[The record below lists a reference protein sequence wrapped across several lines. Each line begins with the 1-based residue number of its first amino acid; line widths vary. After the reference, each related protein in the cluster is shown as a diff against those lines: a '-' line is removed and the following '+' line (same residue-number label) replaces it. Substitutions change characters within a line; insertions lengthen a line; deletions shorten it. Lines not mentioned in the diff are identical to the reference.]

1 MPRTFKLPH
10 FYHSPVIS
18 VVKRARR
25 ETDARKRDLSPTL
38 LDFGPVRFKIA
49 RHFGFCYGVENAI
62 EIAYQ
67 ALAENPDKR
76 IFLLSEIIHNPHVN
90 ENLKERGV
98 QFLMDTAG
106 TPLLPFDILM
116 PDDVVIVP
124 AFGTTLEVEQALKAR
139 GVTLTAYNTTCPFV
153 EKVWRRSE
161 EIGKQDYTVVIH
173 GKRYHEETR
182 ATFSHAQAGAPV
194 VVVRD
199 LSEAQA
205 LAKVILGEKDTVF
218 FFEKFADRFSPGFDP
233 TVHLKRIGVVNQT
246 TMLAT
251 ETQAIADLLREAIRA
266 TYGDTSEVHHHDDS
280 DRVASEQISAH
291 FADTRDT
298 LCYAT
303 KENQDATL
311 ALIADGGDIAV
322 VVGGYNSSN
331 TSHLVE
337 LCQQRLPT
345 YFIRDADELLSPKE
359 IRHLEL
365 ETKQVKTTKDWL
377 IQKSSQRNSGQQS
390 AVGSQLRERLVKSD
404 SSLPKAESRRFPKA
418 TPTDIVL
425 TAGAS
430 CPDVLLDEVLQ
441 KIVGWFPNS
450 RSVEEVLEGYQASEE

>member
-18 VVKRARR
+18 VVKHARR

-38 LDFGPVRFKIA
+38 LNFGPVRFKIA

-90 ENLKERGV
+90 ENLKQRGV

-106 TPLLPFDILM
+106 TQLLPFDILM
-116 PDDVVIVP
+116 PEDVVIVP
-124 AFGTTLEVEQALKAR
+124 AFGTTLEVERALKAR

-161 EIGKQDYTVVIH
+161 EIGQQDYTVVIH

-199 LSEAQA
+199 LEEAQE
-205 LAKVILGEKDTVF
+205 LAKVISGVEDATF
-218 FFEKFADRFSPGFDP
+218 FFERFADRFSHGFDP
-233 TVHLKRIGVVNQT
+233 TIHLRRIGVVNQT

-251 ETQAIADLLREAIRA
+251 ETEAIADLLREAIRA
-266 TYGDTSEVHHHDDS
+266 TYGKAEMST
-280 DRVASEQISAH
+280 H

-311 ALIADGGDIAV
+311 ALIADGGDVAV

-337 LCQQRLPT
+337 LCQQHLPT
-345 YFIRDADELLSPKE
+345 YFIRDADELLSTKR

-365 ETKQVKTTKDWL
+365 ETKQVKTTENWL
-377 IQKSSQRNSGQQS
+377 FEEN
-390 AVGSQLRERLVKSD
+390 GSVRK
-404 SSLPKAESRRFPKA
+404 

-441 KIVGWFPNS
+441 KIVGWFPNT
-450 RSVEEVLEGYQASEE
+450 RSIEEVLEPYNT

>member
-10 FYHSPVIS
+10 FYHSPIIS
-18 VVKRARR
+18 VVKQARR
-25 ETDARKRDLSPTL
+25 DTDARKRDLAPTL

-90 ENLKERGV
+90 ENLRQRGV

-106 TPLLPFDILM
+106 MPLLPFDILM

-124 AFGTTLEVEQALKAR
+124 AFGTTLEVEQVLKAR

-182 ATFSHAQAGAPV
+182 ATFSHAQASAPV

-199 LSEAQA
+199 LGEARD
-205 LAKVILGEKDTVF
+205 LAKVISGEADTAF

-251 ETQAIADLLREAIRA
+251 ETEAIANLLQDTIRA
-266 TYGDTSEVHHHDDS
+266 TFGETDMSS
-280 DRVASEQISAH
+280 H

-311 ALIADGGDIAV
+311 SLIADGGDIAV

-337 LCQQRLPT
+337 LCQQHLPT
-345 YFIRDADELLSPKE
+345 YFIRDADELLSPKR

-365 ETKQVKTTKDWL
+365 ETKQVQTTENWL
-377 IQKSSQRNSGQQS
+377 FQTTETEQK
-390 AVGSQLRERLVKSD
+390 
-404 SSLPKAESRRFPKA
+404 

-441 KIVGWFPNS
+441 KIVKWYPS
-450 RSVEEVLEGYQASEE
+450 TRSVEDVLEPFL

>member
-18 VVKRARR
+18 VVKHARR

-38 LDFGPVRFKIA
+38 LNFGPIRFKIA

-76 IFLLSEIIHNPHVN
+76 IFLLSEIIHNPRVN
-90 ENLKERGV
+90 ENLRQRGV

-124 AFGTTLEVEQALKAR
+124 AFGTTLEIEQALKAR

-182 ATFSHAQAGAPV
+182 ATFSHAQASAPV
-194 VVVRD
+194 VVVRN
-199 LSEAQA
+199 LEEARD
-205 LAKVILGEKDTVF
+205 LAKVISGEADTSF
-218 FFEKFADRFSPGFDP
+218 FFQKFADRFSPGFDP
-233 TVHLKRIGVVNQT
+233 IVHLKRIGVVNQT

-251 ETQAIADLLREAIRA
+251 ETEAIANLLQDTIRA
-266 TYGDTSEVHHHDDS
+266 TYGEAEMSS
-280 DRVASEQISAH
+280 H

-311 ALIADGGDIAV
+311 ALIADGGDMAV

-337 LCQQRLPT
+337 LCQQHLPT
-345 YFIRDADELLSPKE
+345 YFIRDADELLSPRR

-365 ETKQVKTTKDWL
+365 ETKQVQTTENWLFQKTETD
-377 IQKSSQRNSGQQS
+377 QQ
-390 AVGSQLRERLVKSD
+390 
-404 SSLPKAESRRFPKA
+404 

-441 KIVGWFPNS
+441 KIVGWFPDT
-450 RSVEEVLEGYQASEE
+450 RSVEDVLEPFL

>member
-1 MPRTFKLPH
+1 M
-10 FYHSPVIS
+10 
-18 VVKRARR
+18 VKHARR

-38 LDFGPVRFKIA
+38 LNFGPIRFKIA

-76 IFLLSEIIHNPHVN
+76 IFLLSEIIHNPRVN
-90 ENLKERGV
+90 ENLRQRGV

-124 AFGTTLEVEQALKAR
+124 AFGTTLEIEQALKAR

-182 ATFSHAQAGAPV
+182 ATFSHAQASAPV
-194 VVVRD
+194 VVVRN
-199 LSEAQA
+199 LEEARD
-205 LAKVILGEKDTVF
+205 LAKVISGEADTSF
-218 FFEKFADRFSPGFDP
+218 FFQKFADRFSPGFDP
-233 TVHLKRIGVVNQT
+233 IVHLKRIGVVNQT

-251 ETQAIADLLREAIRA
+251 ETEAIANLLQDTIRA
-266 TYGDTSEVHHHDDS
+266 TYGEAEMSS
-280 DRVASEQISAH
+280 H

-311 ALIADGGDIAV
+311 ALIADGGDMAV

-337 LCQQRLPT
+337 LCQQHLPT
-345 YFIRDADELLSPKE
+345 YFIRDADELLSPRR

-365 ETKQVKTTKDWL
+365 ETKQVQTTEDWL
-377 IQKSSQRNSGQQS
+377 FQKTETDQQ
-390 AVGSQLRERLVKSD
+390 
-404 SSLPKAESRRFPKA
+404 

-441 KIVGWFPNS
+441 KIVGWFPDT
-450 RSVEEVLEGYQASEE
+450 RSVEDVLEPFL

>member
-10 FYHSPVIS
+10 FYHSPIIS
-18 VVKRARR
+18 VVKQVRR
-25 ETDARKRDLSPTL
+25 DTDTRKRDLSPSV

-76 IFLLSEIIHNPHVN
+76 IFLLSEIIHNRRVN
-90 ENLKERGV
+90 ENLRQRGV
-98 QFLMDTAG
+98 QFLMDTTG
-106 TPLLPFDILM
+106 TSLISFDVLT

-124 AFGTTLEVEQALKAR
+124 AFGTTLEIEQVLKER
-139 GVTLTAYNTTCPFV
+139 GVILTSYNTTCPFV

-173 GKRYHEETR
+173 GKHYHEETR

-199 LSEAQA
+199 IAEARN
-205 LAKVILGEKDTVF
+205 LAKVISGEADATF
-218 FFEKFADRFSPGFDP
+218 FFEKFKDRFSNGFDP
-233 TVHLKRIGVVNQT
+233 DVHLKRIGVVNQT

-251 ETQAIADLLREAIRA
+251 ETEEIAKLLRDSIKE
-266 TYGDTSEVHHHDDS
+266 TYGET
-280 DRVASEQISAH
+280 QLSAH

-311 ALIADGGDIAV
+311 ALIADGGDVAV

-331 TSHLVE
+331 TSHLVA
-337 LCQQRLPT
+337 LCQQHLPT
-345 YFIRDADELLSPKE
+345 YFIRDANELLSPKR

-365 ETKQVKTTKDWL
+365 ETKQVKTTEDWL
-377 IQKSSQRNSGQQS
+377 FRPNKTDPKS
-390 AVGSQLRERLVKSD
+390 
-404 SSLPKAESRRFPKA
+404 
-418 TPTDIVL
+418 PTDIVL

-441 KIVGWFPNS
+441 KIVGWFPDP
-450 RSVEEVLEGYQASEE
+450 RPLEQVLEPFQQTF

>member
-1 MPRTFKLPH
+1 
-10 FYHSPVIS
+10 
-18 VVKRARR
+18 VKQARR
-25 ETDARKRDLSPTL
+25 DTDARKRDLSPSV

-76 IFLLSEIIHNPHVN
+76 IFLLSEMIHNPRVN
-90 ENLKERGV
+90 ENLKQRGV

-106 TPLLPFDILM
+106 TPLIPFDVLT

-124 AFGTTLEVEQALKAR
+124 AFGTTLEIEQSLKER
-139 GVTLTAYNTTCPFV
+139 GVILTSYNTTCPFV

-161 EIGKQDYTVVIH
+161 EIGKQNYTVVIH
-173 GKRYHEETR
+173 GKHYHEETR

-194 VVVRD
+194 IVVRD
-199 LSEAQA
+199 ITEAQD
-205 LAKVILGEKDTVF
+205 LAKVISGEADAEF
-218 FFEKFADRFSPGFDP
+218 FFEKFKDRFSTGFDP
-233 TVHLKRIGVVNQT
+233 NVHLRRIGVVNQT

-251 ETQAIADLLREAIRA
+251 ETEEIANLLREAIRE
-266 TYGDTSEVHHHDDS
+266 TYGEV
-280 DRVASEQISAH
+280 QLSAH

-311 ALIADGGDIAV
+311 ALIANGGDVAV

-331 TSHLVE
+331 TSHLVA
-337 LCQQRLPT
+337 LCQQHLPT
-345 YFIRDADELLSPKE
+345 YFIRDAKELLSPKR

-365 ETKQVKTTKDWL
+365 ETKQVQTTEDWL
-377 IQKSSQRNSGQQS
+377 FRQNGT
-390 AVGSQLRERLVKSD
+390 D
-404 SSLPKAESRRFPKA
+404 PKN
-418 TPTDIVL
+418 TTDIVL

-441 KIVGWFPNS
+441 KIVGWFPNT
-450 RSVEEVLEGYQASEE
+450 RPVEKVLEPFQ

>member
-18 VVKRARR
+18 VVKHARR

-76 IFLLSEIIHNPHVN
+76 IFLLSEIIHNPRVN
-90 ENLKERGV
+90 ENLKHRGV

-106 TPLLPFDILM
+106 TPLLPLDILM

-139 GVTLTAYNTTCPFV
+139 GVTLTSYNTTCPFV

-161 EIGKQDYTVVIH
+161 EIGNQDYTVVIH

-205 LAKVILGEKDTVF
+205 LAKVISGEKDTAF

-251 ETQAIADLLREAIRA
+251 ETQAIADLLRETIR
-266 TYGDTSEVHHHDDS
+266 TRYGDTEDADMG
-280 DRVASEQISAH
+280 AH

-377 IQKSSQRNSGQQS
+377 IQRSGQQS
-390 AVGSQLRERLVKSD
+390 AVSSQQENIVASEND
-404 SSLPKAESRRFPKA
+404 SNRHNDLLKADSRRKPIA
-418 TPTDIVL
+418 TPPTAIPTDIVL

-441 KIVGWFPNS
+441 RIVGWFPNS
-450 RSVEEVLEGYQASEE
+450 RSVEEVLNSYQHE

>member
-18 VVKRARR
+18 VVKHARR

-90 ENLKERGV
+90 ENLKHRGV
-98 QFLMDTAG
+98 RFLMDTAG

-124 AFGTTLEVEQALKAR
+124 AFGTTLEIEQALKAR
-139 GVTLTAYNTTCPFV
+139 GVTLTSYNTTCPFV

-205 LAKVILGEKDTVF
+205 LAKVISGEEDATF

-233 TVHLKRIGVVNQT
+233 TIHLKRIGVVNQT

-251 ETQAIADLLREAIRA
+251 ETQAIADLLREAIRT
-266 TYGDTSEVHHHDDS
+266 TYGETEDAD
-280 DRVASEQISAH
+280 IGGAH

-377 IQKSSQRNSGQQS
+377 FPKNRQRSAVSGQQEDIPPPENLLTDNPNP
-390 AVGSQLRERLVKSD
+390 QLDSD
-404 SSLPKAESRRFPKA
+404 TRQQNTSWGFEPTTDNHK
-418 TPTDIVL
+418 TDIVL

-441 KIVGWFPNS
+441 KIVGWFPNT
-450 RSVEEVLEGYQASEE
+450 RPVEEVLESYQCEY

>member
-1 MPRTFKLPH
+1 LN
-10 FYHSPVIS
+10 
-18 VVKRARR
+18 
-25 ETDARKRDLSPTL
+25 
-38 LDFGPVRFKIA
+38 FGPIRFKIA

-76 IFLLSEIIHNPHVN
+76 IFLLSEIIHNPRVN
-90 ENLKERGV
+90 ENLRQRGV

-124 AFGTTLEVEQALKAR
+124 AFGTTLEIEQALKAR

-182 ATFSHAQAGAPV
+182 ATFSHAQASAPV
-194 VVVRD
+194 VVVRN
-199 LSEAQA
+199 LEEARD
-205 LAKVILGEKDTVF
+205 LAKVISGEADTSF

-233 TVHLKRIGVVNQT
+233 IVHLKRIGVVNQT

-251 ETQAIADLLREAIRA
+251 ETEAIANLLQDTIRA
-266 TYGDTSEVHHHDDS
+266 TYGEAEMSS
-280 DRVASEQISAH
+280 H

-311 ALIADGGDIAV
+311 ALITDGGDMAV

-337 LCQQRLPT
+337 LCQQHLPT
-345 YFIRDADELLSPKE
+345 YFIRDADELLSPRR

-365 ETKQVKTTKDWL
+365 ETKQVQTTEDWL
-377 IQKSSQRNSGQQS
+377 FQKTETDQQ
-390 AVGSQLRERLVKSD
+390 
-404 SSLPKAESRRFPKA
+404 

-441 KIVGWFPNS
+441 KIVGWFPNT
-450 RSVEEVLEGYQASEE
+450 RSVEEVLEPFL

>member
-10 FYHSPVIS
+10 FYHSPIIS
-18 VVKRARR
+18 VVKQTRR
-25 ETDARKRDLSPTL
+25 DTDVRKRDLSPSV

-76 IFLLSEIIHNPHVN
+76 IFLLSEMIHNPRVN
-90 ENLKERGV
+90 ENLRQRGV
-98 QFLMDTAG
+98 QFLMDTTG

-124 AFGTTLEVEQALKAR
+124 AFGTTLEIEQSLKAR

-161 EIGKQDYTVVIH
+161 EIGKQDYTVIIH
-173 GKRYHEETR
+173 GKHYHEETR
-182 ATFSHAQAGAPV
+182 ATFSHAQASAPV
-194 VVVRD
+194 VVIRD
-199 LSEAQA
+199 IAEARD
-205 LAKVILGEKDTVF
+205 LAKVISGEADAAF
-218 FFEKFADRFSPGFDP
+218 FFEKFEDRFSPGFDP
-233 TVHLKRIGVVNQT
+233 AIHLRRIGVVNQT

-251 ETQAIADLLREAIRA
+251 ETEEIANLLRETIRT
-266 TYGDTSEVHHHDDS
+266 TYGETEM
-280 DRVASEQISAH
+280 SAH

-331 TSHLVE
+331 TSHLVA
-337 LCQQRLPT
+337 LCQQHLPT
-345 YFIRDADELLSPKE
+345 YFIRDANELLSPKH

-365 ETKQVKTTKDWL
+365 ETKQVQTTENWLFQTNRTAQKT
-377 IQKSSQRNSGQQS
+377 S
-390 AVGSQLRERLVKSD
+390 
-404 SSLPKAESRRFPKA
+404 
-418 TPTDIVL
+418 TDIVL

-441 KIVGWFPNS
+441 KIVGWFPDT
-450 RSVEEVLEGYQASEE
+450 RPMEEVLEPFL

>member
-10 FYHSPVIS
+10 FYHSPIIS
-18 VVKRARR
+18 VVKQARR
-25 ETDARKRDLSPTL
+25 DTDVRKRDLAPTL

-90 ENLKERGV
+90 ENLRQRGV

-106 TPLLPFDILM
+106 IPLLPLDILM

-182 ATFSHAQAGAPV
+182 ATFSHAQASAPV

-199 LSEAQA
+199 LGEARN
-205 LAKVILGEKDTVF
+205 LAKVISGEADAAF
-218 FFEKFADRFSPGFDP
+218 FFKKFADRFSPGFDP
-233 TVHLKRIGVVNQT
+233 TVHLERIGVVNQT

-251 ETQAIADLLREAIRA
+251 ETEAIANLLQDTIRA
-266 TYGDTSEVHHHDDS
+266 TYSETDMS
-280 DRVASEQISAH
+280 SH

-337 LCQQRLPT
+337 LCQQHLPT
-345 YFIRDADELLSPKE
+345 YFIRDADELLSPKR

-365 ETKQVKTTKDWL
+365 ETKQVQTTEDWL
-377 IQKSSQRNSGQQS
+377 FQTTETGQQ
-390 AVGSQLRERLVKSD
+390 
-404 SSLPKAESRRFPKA
+404 

-441 KIVGWFPNS
+441 KIVKWFPDTH
-450 RSVEEVLEGYQASEE
+450 SVDKVLEPFL

>member
-10 FYHSPVIS
+10 FYHSPIIS
-18 VVKRARR
+18 VVKQARR
-25 ETDARKRDLSPTL
+25 EIDVRKRDLSPTL

-90 ENLKERGV
+90 ENLRQRGV

-124 AFGTTLEVEQALKAR
+124 AFGTTLEVEQSLKER

-161 EIGKQDYTVVIH
+161 DIGKQDYTVVIH

-182 ATFSHAQAGAPV
+182 ATFSHAQASAPV

-199 LSEAQA
+199 LEEAQA
-205 LAKVILGEKDTVF
+205 LAKVISGEEDTEF
-218 FFEKFADRFSPGFDP
+218 FFEKFADRFSAGFNP
-233 TVHLKRIGVVNQT
+233 TIHLKRIGVVNQT

-251 ETQAIADLLREAIRA
+251 ETEAIADLLREAIRK
-266 TYGDTSEVHHHDDS
+266 TYGDAEM
-280 DRVASEQISAH
+280 SAH
-291 FADTRDT
+291 FADTKDT

-311 ALIADGGDIAV
+311 SLIADGGDVAV

-337 LCQQRLPT
+337 LCQQHLPT
-345 YFIRDADELLSPKE
+345 YFVRNADELISPKQ
-359 IRHLEL
+359 IRHLDL
-365 ETKQVKTTKDWL
+365 ETKTVQVTKDWL
-377 IQKSSQRNSGQQS
+377 FQTTQ
-390 AVGSQLRERLVKSD
+390 V
-404 SSLPKAESRRFPKA
+404 PESE
-418 TPTDIVL
+418 TPVDIVL

-441 KIVGWFPNS
+441 KIVAWFPNT
-450 RSVEEVLEGYQASEE
+450 RSVEEVLEPYSALEEHTL

>member
-205 LAKVILGEKDTVF
+205 LAKVISGEKDTVF

-251 ETQAIADLLREAIRA
+251 ETQAIADLLREAIRT
-266 TYGDTSEVHHHDDS
+266 TYGDTSEAHHHDGS
-280 DRVASEQISAH
+280 DGVTSEEISAH

-377 IQKSSQRNSGQQS
+377 IQKSSQQNSHQQS
-390 AVGSQLRERLVKSD
+390 ETL
-404 SSLPKAESRRFPKA
+404 SRQQEGVPSPENLLTDNRQP
-418 TPTDIVL
+418 TTDNHRTDIVL

-441 KIVGWFPNS
+441 KIVGWFPNT
-450 RSVEEVLEGYQASEE
+450 RSVEEVLESYQHEY

>member
-18 VVKRARR
+18 VVKHARR

-90 ENLKERGV
+90 ENLKHRGV
-98 QFLMDTAG
+98 RFLMDTAG

-124 AFGTTLEVEQALKAR
+124 AFGTTLEIEQSLRAR

-205 LAKVILGEKDTVF
+205 LAKVISGEKDAAF

-251 ETQAIADLLREAIRA
+251 ETQAIADLLREAIRT
-266 TYGDTSEVHHHDDS
+266 TYGDTE
-280 DRVASEQISAH
+280 ISTH

-311 ALIADGGDIAV
+311 ALIADGGDVAV

-345 YFIRDADELLSPKE
+345 YFIRDAEELLSPKE

-365 ETKQVKTTKDWL
+365 ETKQVKITKDWL
-377 IQKSSQRNSGQQS
+377 FSKSGQPS
-390 AVGSQLRERLVKSD
+390 AVSGQRVGIPSPENLLTD
-404 SSLPKAESRRFPKA
+404 NPK
-418 TPTDIVL
+418 TDIVL

-441 KIVGWFPNS
+441 KIVGWFPNT
-450 RSVEEVLEGYQASEE
+450 RSVEEVLEGYQSSVNS

>member
-10 FYHSPVIS
+10 FYHSPIIS
-18 VVKRARR
+18 VVKQARR
-25 ETDARKRDLSPTL
+25 DIDVRKRDLTPTL

-90 ENLKERGV
+90 ENLRQRGV

-106 TPLLPFDILM
+106 MPLLPFDILM

-124 AFGTTLEVEQALKAR
+124 AFGTTLEVEQTLKAR

-182 ATFSHAQAGAPV
+182 ATFSHAQASAPV

-199 LSEAQA
+199 LEEAQD
-205 LAKVILGEKDTVF
+205 LAKVISGEADTAF

-233 TVHLKRIGVVNQT
+233 ILHLKRIGVVNQT

-251 ETQAIADLLREAIRA
+251 ETEAIANLLQDTIKT
-266 TYGDTSEVHHHDDS
+266 TYGEADMSS
-280 DRVASEQISAH
+280 H

-311 ALIADGGDIAV
+311 ALIADGGDVAV

-337 LCQQRLPT
+337 LCQQHLPT
-345 YFIRDADELLSPKE
+345 YFIRDADELLSPKR
-359 IRHLEL
+359 IRHLKL
-365 ETKQVKTTKDWL
+365 ETKQVQTTEDWL
-377 IQKSSQRNSGQQS
+377 FQTNEHETDQK
-390 AVGSQLRERLVKSD
+390 
-404 SSLPKAESRRFPKA
+404 

-441 KIVGWFPNS
+441 KIVKWFPRP
-450 RSVEEVLEGYQASEE
+450 RSVEEVLEPFL

>member
-1 MPRTFKLPH
+1 M
-10 FYHSPVIS
+10 IS
-18 VVKRARR
+18 VVKHARR

-38 LDFGPVRFKIA
+38 LSFGPVRFKIA

-90 ENLKERGV
+90 ENLKQRGV

-106 TPLLPFDILM
+106 TQLLPFDILM
-116 PDDVVIVP
+116 PEDVVIVP

-161 EIGKQDYTVVIH
+161 EIGRQDYTVVIH

-199 LSEAQA
+199 LEEAQD
-205 LAKVILGEKDTVF
+205 LAKVISGAEDAAF
-218 FFEKFADRFSPGFDP
+218 FFEKFADRFSHGFDP
-233 TVHLKRIGVVNQT
+233 TIHLRRIGVVNQT

-251 ETQAIADLLREAIRA
+251 ETEAIANLLREAIRT
-266 TYGDTSEVHHHDDS
+266 TYGEAEMST
-280 DRVASEQISAH
+280 H

-311 ALIADGGDIAV
+311 ALIADGGDVAV

-337 LCQQRLPT
+337 LCQQHLPT
-345 YFIRDADELLSPKE
+345 YFIRDADELLSTKR

-365 ETKQVKTTKDWL
+365 ETKHVKTTENWL
-377 IQKSSQRNSGQQS
+377 FEETGS
-390 AVGSQLRERLVKSD
+390 ARK
-404 SSLPKAESRRFPKA
+404 

-441 KIVGWFPNS
+441 KIVGWFPNT
-450 RSVEEVLEGYQASEE
+450 RSVEEVLAPYSTL

>member
-18 VVKRARR
+18 VVKHVRR

-76 IFLLSEIIHNPHVN
+76 IFLLSEIIHNPRVN
-90 ENLKERGV
+90 ENLKQRGV

-124 AFGTTLEVEQALKAR
+124 AFGTTLEVEQALKGR

-161 EIGKQDYTVVIH
+161 EIGEQDYTVVIH

-205 LAKVILGEKDTVF
+205 LARVISGEKDTAF

-233 TVHLKRIGVVNQT
+233 AIHLKRIGVVNQT

-251 ETQAIADLLREAIRA
+251 ETQAIADLLREAVRT
-266 TYGDTSEVHHHDDS
+266 TYGDAELSE
-280 DRVASEQISAH
+280 H

-365 ETKQVKTTKDWL
+365 ETKQVKTTENWL
-377 IQKSSQRNSGQQS
+377 LQRSGQQNSGQRS
-390 AVGSQLRERLVKSD
+390 AVSGQQEDITSPKT
-404 SSLPKAESRRFPKA
+404 SLLTETESRWFPTA
-418 TPTDIVL
+418 IPIDIVL

-450 RSVEEVLEGYQASEE
+450 RSVEEVLKPYNDF

>member
-1 MPRTFKLPH
+1 
-10 FYHSPVIS
+10 
-18 VVKRARR
+18 
-25 ETDARKRDLSPTL
+25 

-62 EIAYQ
+62 EIAYR
-67 ALAENPDKR
+67 ALAENSDKR
-76 IFLLSEIIHNPHVN
+76 IFLLSEIIHNPSVN
-90 ENLKERGV
+90 DNLRQRGV

-116 PDDVVIVP
+116 PNDVVIVP
-124 AFGTTLEVEQALKAR
+124 AFGTTLEVELSLKER

-182 ATFSHAQAGAPV
+182 ATFSHAQASAPV

-199 LSEAQA
+199 LEEAQA
-205 LAKVILGEKDTVF
+205 LAKVISGEESTAF
-218 FFEKFADRFSPGFDP
+218 FFEKFADRFSAGFDP
-233 TVHLKRIGVVNQT
+233 TIHLKSIGVVNQT

-251 ETQAIADLLREAIRA
+251 ETEAITDLLREAIRK
-266 TYGDTSEVHHHDDS
+266 TYGDAKMAE
-280 DRVASEQISAH
+280 H
-291 FADTRDT
+291 FADTSDT

-337 LCQQRLPT
+337 LCHQHLPT
-345 YFIRDADELLSPKE
+345 YFVRNADELLSPKQ

-365 ETKQVKTTKDWL
+365 ETKTVQIAEDWLFPTTKF
-377 IQKSSQRNSGQQS
+377 
-390 AVGSQLRERLVKSD
+390 
-404 SSLPKAESRRFPKA
+404 PESK
-418 TPTDIVL
+418 TPVDIVL

-441 KIVGWFPNS
+441 KIVGWFPNT
-450 RSVEEVLEGYQASEE
+450 RPIEEVLEPYNAF

>member
-10 FYHSPVIS
+10 FYQSPIIS
-18 VVKRARR
+18 VVKQTRR
-25 ETDARKRDLSPTL
+25 DTDARKRDLSPSV

-76 IFLLSEIIHNPHVN
+76 IFLLSEIIHNPRVN
-90 ENLKERGV
+90 ENLKQRGV
-98 QFLMDTAG
+98 QFLMDTG
-106 TPLLPFDILM
+106 GMPLLPLDILT
-116 PDDVVIVP
+116 PHDVVIIP
-124 AFGTTLEVEQALKAR
+124 AFGTTLEIERSLKER
-139 GVTLTAYNTTCPFV
+139 GVILTSYNTTCPFV

-161 EIGKQDYTVVIH
+161 EIGKQNYTVVIH
-173 GKRYHEETR
+173 GKHYHEETR
-182 ATFSHAQAGAPV
+182 ATFSHAQADAPV

-199 LSEAQA
+199 IAEARD
-205 LAKVILGEKDTVF
+205 LAKVISGEADAEF
-218 FFEKFADRFSPGFDP
+218 FFQKFKDRFSPGFDP
-233 TVHLKRIGVVNQT
+233 TIHLKRIGVVNQT

-251 ETQAIADLLREAIRA
+251 ETEEIANLLREIIRE
-266 TYGDTSEVHHHDDS
+266 TYGNTEL
-280 DRVASEQISAH
+280 SAH

-331 TSHLVE
+331 TSHLVA
-337 LCQQRLPT
+337 LCQQHLPT
-345 YFIRDADELLSPKE
+345 YFIRDANELLSPKR

-365 ETKQVKTTKDWL
+365 ETKEVHTTEDWL
-377 IQKSSQRNSGQQS
+377 FQPNGTDQKN
-390 AVGSQLRERLVKSD
+390 
-404 SSLPKAESRRFPKA
+404 
-418 TPTDIVL
+418 PTDIVL

-441 KIVGWFPNS
+441 KIVGWFPDTHP
-450 RSVEEVLEGYQASEE
+450 VEQVLEPFQSF

>member
-18 VVKRARR
+18 VVKHARR
-25 ETDARKRDLSPTL
+25 EMDARKRDLSPTL

-124 AFGTTLEVEQALKAR
+124 AFGTTLEVEQALRAR

-161 EIGKQDYTVVIH
+161 EIGKQEYTVVIH

-205 LAKVILGEKDTVF
+205 LATVISGEKDAAF

-251 ETQAIADLLREAIRA
+251 ETQAIADLLREAIR
-266 TYGDTSEVHHHDDS
+266 TRYGAAEDADIGE
-280 DRVASEQISAH
+280 H

-311 ALIADGGDIAV
+311 ALIADGGDVAV

-359 IRHLEL
+359 IRHLAL
-365 ETKQVKTTKDWL
+365 ETKQVKITKDWL
-377 IQKSSQRNSGQQS
+377 FPNSRQQNSHRQSAVGSRQNSRQQS
-390 AVGSQLRERLVKSD
+390 AVGNRQLRERLVKSG
-404 SSLPKAESRRFPKA
+404 SSLPKAESRKPKA

-441 KIVGWFPNS
+441 KIVGWFPNT
-450 RSVEEVLEGYQASEE
+450 RSVEEVLESYQRQ

>member
-10 FYHSPVIS
+10 FYHSPIIS
-18 VVKRARR
+18 VVKHARR
-25 ETDARKRDLSPTL
+25 ETDVRKRDLSPTL
-38 LDFGPVRFKIA
+38 LDFGSVRFKIA

-62 EIAYQ
+62 EIVYQ

-76 IFLLSEIIHNPHVN
+76 IFLLSEIIHNSHVN
-90 ENLKERGV
+90 ENLRQRGV

-106 TPLLPFDILM
+106 LPLLPFDILM

-124 AFGTTLEVEQALKAR
+124 AFGTTLEVEAALKER
-139 GVTLTAYNTTCPFV
+139 GVTFTTYNTTCPFV

-161 EIGKQDYTVVIH
+161 EIGEQDYTVVIH

-182 ATFSHAQAGAPV
+182 ATFSHAKVSAPV
-194 VVVRD
+194 VIVRD
-199 LSEAQA
+199 LEEARA
-205 LAKVILGEKDTVF
+205 LAKVISGEEGPAF
-218 FFEKFADRFSPGFDP
+218 FYEEFADRFSAGFDP
-233 TVHLKRIGVVNQT
+233 TIHLKHIGVVNQT

-251 ETQAIADLLREAIRA
+251 ETQAIADLLRETIRE
-266 TYGDTSEVHHHDDS
+266 TYGSAES
-280 DRVASEQISAH
+280 SAH

-345 YFIRDADELLSPKE
+345 YFVQNADELLSPKQ

-365 ETKQVKTTKDWL
+365 ETKTMQITEDWL
-377 IQKSSQRNSGQQS
+377 SQTT
-390 AVGSQLRERLVKSD
+390 EI
-404 SSLPKAESRRFPKA
+404 PESK

-430 CPDVLLDEVLQ
+430 CPDVLLDQVLQ
-441 KIVGWFPNS
+441 KIVVWFPNT
-450 RSVEEVLEGYQASEE
+450 RPIEEVLEPYDIL

>member
-18 VVKRARR
+18 VVKHARR

-76 IFLLSEIIHNPHVN
+76 IFLLSEIIHNPRVN
-90 ENLKERGV
+90 ENLKHRGV

-124 AFGTTLEVEQALKAR
+124 AFGTTLEVERALKAR

-205 LAKVILGEKDTVF
+205 LAKVISGEKDTAF

-251 ETQAIADLLREAIRA
+251 ETQAIADLLREAIR
-266 TYGDTSEVHHHDDS
+266 TTDGDTE
-280 DRVASEQISAH
+280 ISAH

-345 YFIRDADELLSPKE
+345 YFIRDADELLDPKE

-377 IQKSSQRNSGQQS
+377 FPRSSQQS
-390 AVGSQLRERLVKSD
+390 AVSGVPSPET
-404 SSLPKAESRRFPKA
+404 SL
-418 TPTDIVL
+418 PTDIVL

-450 RSVEEVLEGYQASEE
+450 RSVEEVLEPYNA

>member
-10 FYHSPVIS
+10 FYHSPIIS

-25 ETDARKRDLSPTL
+25 EIDARKRDLSPTL

-62 EIAYQ
+62 EIAYR
-67 ALAENPDKR
+67 ALAENSDKR
-76 IFLLSEIIHNPHVN
+76 IFLLSEIIHNPSVN
-90 ENLKERGV
+90 DNLRQRGV

-116 PDDVVIVP
+116 PNDVVIVP
-124 AFGTTLEVEQALKAR
+124 AFGTTLEVELSLKER

-199 LSEAQA
+199 LEEAQA
-205 LAKVILGEKDTVF
+205 LAKVITGEEDTAF
-218 FFEKFADRFSPGFDP
+218 FFEKFTDRFSPGFDP
-233 TVHLKRIGVVNQT
+233 TLHLKSIGVVNQT

-251 ETQAIADLLREAIRA
+251 ETEAITDLLREAIRK
-266 TYGDTSEVHHHDDS
+266 TYGDAKMAE
-280 DRVASEQISAH
+280 H
-291 FADTRDT
+291 FADTSDT

-337 LCQQRLPT
+337 LCHQHLPT
-345 YFIRDADELLSPKE
+345 YFVRNADELLSPKQ

-365 ETKQVKTTKDWL
+365 ETKTVQIAEDWLFRTTKF
-377 IQKSSQRNSGQQS
+377 
-390 AVGSQLRERLVKSD
+390 
-404 SSLPKAESRRFPKA
+404 PESK
-418 TPTDIVL
+418 TPVDIVL

-441 KIVGWFPNS
+441 KIVGWFPNTHPI
-450 RSVEEVLEGYQASEE
+450 EEVLEPYNAF

>member
-1 MPRTFKLPH
+1 MPRIFKLPH
-10 FYHSPVIS
+10 FYHSPIIS

-25 ETDARKRDLSPTL
+25 EIDVRKRDLSPTL

-90 ENLKERGV
+90 ENLRQRGV
-98 QFLMDTAG
+98 RFLMDTAG

-124 AFGTTLEVEQALKAR
+124 AFGTTLEVEQSLKER

-161 EIGKQDYTVVIH
+161 EIGTQDYTVVIH

-182 ATFSHAQAGAPV
+182 ATFSHAQASAPV

-199 LSEAQA
+199 LDEARA
-205 LAKVILGEKDTVF
+205 LAKVISGEEDTPF

-233 TVHLKRIGVVNQT
+233 VIHLKRIGVVNQT

-251 ETQAIADLLREAIRA
+251 ETETIADLLREAIRK
-266 TYGDTSEVHHHDDS
+266 TYGDAKMSK
-280 DRVASEQISAH
+280 H
-291 FADTRDT
+291 FADTKDT

-311 ALIADGGDIAV
+311 ALIADGGDVAV

-337 LCQQRLPT
+337 LCQQHLPT
-345 YFIRDADELLSPKE
+345 YFVRNADELLNPKQ

-365 ETKQVKTTKDWL
+365 ETKTVRITEEWL
-377 IQKSSQRNSGQQS
+377 FQTSE
-390 AVGSQLRERLVKSD
+390 VPELE
-404 SSLPKAESRRFPKA
+404 
-418 TPTDIVL
+418 TPVDIVL

-441 KIVGWFPNS
+441 KIVGWFPNTH
-450 RSVEEVLEGYQASEE
+450 SVEEVLEPYDTFVEDGLAESL

>member
-10 FYHSPVIS
+10 FYQSPIIS
-18 VVKRARR
+18 VVKQVRR
-25 ETDARKRDLSPTL
+25 DTDTRKRDLSPSV

-76 IFLLSEIIHNPHVN
+76 IFLLSEIIHNPRVN
-90 ENLKERGV
+90 ENLRQRGV
-98 QFLMDTAG
+98 QFLMDTTG
-106 TPLLPFDILM
+106 TSLISFDVLT

-124 AFGTTLEVEQALKAR
+124 AFGTTLEIERVLKER
-139 GVTLTAYNTTCPFV
+139 GVILTSYNTTCPFV

-173 GKRYHEETR
+173 GKHYHEETR

-194 VVVRD
+194 IVVRD
-199 LSEAQA
+199 IAEARN
-205 LAKVILGEKDTVF
+205 LAKVISGEAGAAF
-218 FFEKFADRFSPGFDP
+218 FFEKFKDRFSNGFDP
-233 TVHLKRIGVVNQT
+233 DIHLKRIGVVNQT

-251 ETQAIADLLREAIRA
+251 ETEEIANLLRDTIKE
-266 TYGDTSEVHHHDDS
+266 TYGE
-280 DRVASEQISAH
+280 AQLSAH

-311 ALIADGGDIAV
+311 ALIADGGDVAV

-331 TSHLVE
+331 TSHLVA
-337 LCQQRLPT
+337 LCQQHLPT
-345 YFIRDADELLSPKE
+345 YFIRDANELLNPKR

-365 ETKQVKTTKDWL
+365 ETKQVKTTEDWL
-377 IQKSSQRNSGQQS
+377 FQPNGTDQKN
-390 AVGSQLRERLVKSD
+390 
-404 SSLPKAESRRFPKA
+404 PI
-418 TPTDIVL
+418 DIVL

-441 KIVGWFPNS
+441 KIVGWFPDP
-450 RSVEEVLEGYQASEE
+450 RPLEQVLEPFQQAF